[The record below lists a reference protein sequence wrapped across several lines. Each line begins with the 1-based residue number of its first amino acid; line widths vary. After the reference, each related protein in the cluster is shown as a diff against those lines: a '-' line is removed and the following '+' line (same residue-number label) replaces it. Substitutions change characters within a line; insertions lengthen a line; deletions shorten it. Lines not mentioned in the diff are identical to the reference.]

1 MENVS
6 ENFGSFNND
15 KDFADFSKKPS
26 LNFSNDNRSANEIKV
41 KVKKKKVF

>member
-6 ENFGSFNND
+6 ENLGSFNND
-15 KDFADFSKKPS
+15 KDFTDFSKKPS
-26 LNFSNDNRSANEIKV
+26 LNFSNENRSANEIKV